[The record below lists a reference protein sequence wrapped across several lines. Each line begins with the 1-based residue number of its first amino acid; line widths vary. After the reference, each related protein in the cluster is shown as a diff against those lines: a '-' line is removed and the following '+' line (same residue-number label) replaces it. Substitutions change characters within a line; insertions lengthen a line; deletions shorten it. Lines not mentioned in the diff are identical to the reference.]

1 MGQPAIQPL
10 NKSQSWWTA
19 AATVQALLLAV
30 VLLAHYWYVIKGMA
44 DIWANNGDW
53 SHGYI
58 IPLFSLYY
66 LYMRRDR
73 MPRGLN
79 PHSGPAQ
86 AAGAAIIV
94 VAFALY
100 LFATFGHPA
109 DYPKRLSLVA
119 SIMGV
124 VLMTCGWPM
133 ARWSWFAVAFLI
145 FAVPLP
151 QHLYVQ
157 MTMPLRFIAAH
168 VSSALLNLIP
178 EMEAQ
183 PRGALVEYLYQAR
196 PGTLDIEQACSGIR
210 LMMTMMAL
218 GVAMAFVSERPVW
231 QRLTMILACV
241 PIAIFCNIVRVTTT
255 GFFVVLGKEELAR
268 GVWHTMLGLGMLFI
282 AFGLYGA
289 LSYVLNNVFVDADP
303 EEAQSVPDIQGSRP

>member
-1 MGQPAIQPL
+1 MTLQC
-10 NKSQSWWTA
+10 
-19 AATVQALLLAV
+19 
-30 VLLAHYWYVIKGMA
+30 VLLSVVILFHYWYVVKGMST
-44 DIWANNGDW
+44 IWQTNGDW

-73 MPRGLN
+73 VPTALPGMPHVSRII
-79 PHSGPAQ
+79 
-86 AAGAAIIV
+86 GAAIILG
-94 VAFALY
+94 AFAIL
-100 LFATFGHPA
+100 LFNTFVSPA
-109 DYPKRLSLVA
+109 EYPKRLSLVA
-119 SIMGV
+119 TIMGV
-124 VLMTCGWPM
+124 VLMTAGWPM
-133 ARWSWFAVAFLI
+133 ARWSWFAVAFLL

-157 MTMPLRFIAAH
+157 MTMPLRYIAAN

-183 PRGALVEYLYQAR
+183 ARGALVEYVYQTK

-255 GFFVVLGKEELAR
+255 GFMVVFGREDLAR
-268 GVWHTMLGLGMLFI
+268 GVWHTMLGLAMLFI

-289 LSYVLNNVFVDADP
+289 LSYILNNLMVEAEPAEKHADNL
-303 EEAQSVPDIQGSRP
+303 QGS